1 MQINF
6 FSSTLFRSSSSS
18 GKSSRPSSIED
29 PKDYDNVGFS
39 SYSKQNVYSAGP
51 MVGDPPAAAQ
61 PSLGTFGK
69 YEDNKAFEKDASSTQ
84 LW

>member
-1 MQINF
+1 
-6 FSSTLFRSSSSS
+6 
-18 GKSSRPSSIED
+18 
-29 PKDYDNVGFS
+29 
-39 SYSKQNVYSAGP
+39 